1 MEYLKL
7 LVRFYRND
15 IKTTRTVLFY
25 SLFLISLFIFAPRAH
40 AVDTDRHLVVSMY
53 PSFSSSY
60 CNQFSDNRCYF
71 SLEHSIESMYR
82 YYADANPTQP
92 KYEKPGAYSWFENNN
107 ILSVYADNS
116 VTNHK
121 YDMVEG
127 TPYWNHYNSHL
138 WLSPVYT
145 VSDCLA
151 AGMNV
156 QEIPSGYVFEGEYVC
171 RDVGQNPDQ
180 PSDGILSPEAF
191 DNFICASYES
201 EGLADSVFIEKSK
214 ITPYHFFLK
223 KSEYL
228 LNNKEI
234 RIVSCSDDNGEETDC
249 TYDHVLK
256 RARKLIPNL
265 PEERFH
271 GLSNEFGVYFS
282 YNVFAYCKMIPKEIS
297 VEDITADEV
306 DCRKVNYIGTSESG
320 ASLPPM
326 PFEEDFCYVKTD
338 ENGEPEISFRQW
350 CNGETGEN
358 GDYKYWTDGKA
369 ESCDAPP
376 EIKEVVETPEKV
388 ITTVEDKVYETEA
401 DSDDVTITTT
411 TEKTTEDKET
421 GEISTTPPITI
432 TITVPKGDVTG
443 GNGNNSGGSS
453 GPDLGTVIPVG
464 GGVEPFDFYEQSY
477 KPNAEGEDPLYWI
490 FDKHFKSLEN
500 SPIQNL
506 FGNMNPFGTGDYDFP
521 VFDIDLNVSEDLNF
535 GHYTIDL
542 QAVQIGDKTINLIA
556 ILRSVILLLV
566 ALACVREIF

>member
-7 LVRFYRND
+7 LIRFYRND

-25 SLFLISLFIFAPRAH
+25 GLFLISLFIFAPRAH
-40 AVDTDRHLVVSMY
+40 AYSESDYIVHSESHFGRISMSASFNIY
-53 PSFSSSY
+53 KVGSQYSNFTFFTNQPNPSDFTY
-60 CNQFSDNRCYF
+60 
-71 SLEHSIESMYR
+71 I
-82 YYADANPTQP
+82 
-92 KYEKPGAYSWFENNN
+92 
-107 ILSVYADNS
+107 
-116 VTNHK
+116 
-121 YDMVEG
+121 
-127 TPYWNHYNSHL
+127 
-138 WLSPVYT
+138 YT
-145 VSDCLA
+145 VNGTTYNRGESLTPKTGKYTIKNCFD
-151 AGMNV
+151 AGAEIL
-156 QEIPSGYVFEGEYVC
+156 QIPSGYTFEGSYICVPPDYGLKRGEE
-171 RDVGQNPDQ
+171 PDQ

-214 ITPYHFFLK
+214 ITPYHFYLK

-234 RIVSCSDDNGEETDC
+234 RIVSCSDDNGKETDC
-249 TYDHVLK
+249 TYDHVLN

-265 PEERFH
+265 PKERFE
-271 GLSNEFGVYFS
+271 GLSDDFGVYFS

-306 DCRKVNYIGTSESG
+306 DCRKVNYVGTSESG

-376 EIKEVVETPEKV
+376 EITEVVETPEKV

-443 GNGNNSGGSS
+443 GGNNSGGSS
-453 GPDLGTVIPVG
+453 GPDLGSVIPVG

-477 KPNAEGEDPLYWI
+477 KPNAQGEDPLFWI

-506 FGNMNPFGTGDYDFP
+506 FSNMNPFGTGNYDFP

-542 QAVQIGDKTINLIA
+542 QAVQIGDKTIDLIA

>member
-7 LVRFYRND
+7 LIRFYRND

-25 SLFLISLFIFAPRAH
+25 GLFLISLFIFAPRANAYNNSDFLVTFDPEYNRYAPITNSKELMVLH
-40 AVDTDRHLVVSMY
+40 DFYNAYGEYWGITVGSIDYFYRTNDHLV
-53 PSFSSSY
+53 
-60 CNQFSDNRCYF
+60 CNGPGYQEGACYGMAQMIDKF
-71 SLEHSIESMYR
+71 MLS
-82 YYADANPTQP
+82 TQ
-92 KYEKPGAYSWFENNN
+92 
-107 ILSVYADNS
+107 
-116 VTNHK
+116 
-121 YDMVEG
+121 
-127 TPYWNHYNSHL
+127 
-138 WLSPVYT
+138 YT
-145 VSDCLA
+145 IQDCFDL
-151 AGMNV
+151 GYKV
-156 QEIPSGYVFEGEYVC
+156 LQIPSGNLFEGKYMC
-171 RDVGQNPDQ
+171 TPDVGESPTEEPEQ
-180 PSDGILSPEAF
+180 PDGILSPEAF
-191 DNFICASYES
+191 DNFICSSYES

-214 ITPYHFFLK
+214 ITPYHFYLK

-234 RIVSCSDDNGEETDC
+234 RIVSCSDENGQETDC
-249 TYDHVLK
+249 TYDDVLN

-265 PEERFH
+265 PEERFE
-271 GLSNEFGVYFS
+271 GLSDDFGVYFS

-306 DCRKVNYIGTSESG
+306 DCRKVNYVGTSESG
-320 ASLPPM
+320 ASLPHI

-443 GNGNNSGGSS
+443 GGNGNNSGGSS

-506 FGNMNPFGTGDYDFP
+506 FGNMNPFGTGNYDFP

-566 ALACVREIF
+566 AFACVREIF